1 MTDRDNLDIELGTS
15 DPEAAK
21 LADQQQLASEE
32 QLDDAT
38 ARITS
43 ADITDTE
50 FGEDPDIEVPCIG
63 E

>member
-1 MTDRDNLDIELGTS
+1 MTDRDNLDIELGTP

-38 ARITS
+38 AGITS

-50 FGEDPDIEVPCIG
+50 FGEDPDIEVPSTA